1 MFNFDWKLC
10 RRTNRPAHPE
20 RQNNKPILM
29 EHHFML
35 NWVSRRLVQEGLK
48 VKPNSL
54 LMITENFWPAESKLQ
69 KWVEN
74 FDIWIFRVI
83 LRNDI
88 NAVFKAL
95 KLKINYMLHNVWV
108 PTSNVTLYAS
118 FRKTDEW
125 MLYRESETLQGTRE
139 THEKIEWEKCPV
151 FSVKRIADIYI

>member
-1 MFNFDWKLC
+1 
-10 RRTNRPAHPE
+10 
-20 RQNNKPILM
+20 M

-95 KLKINYMLHNVWV
+95 KLKINYMLHNV
-108 PTSNVTLYAS
+108 
-118 FRKTDEW
+118 
-125 MLYRESETLQGTRE
+125 
-139 THEKIEWEKCPV
+139 
-151 FSVKRIADIYI
+151 

>member
-1 MFNFDWKLC
+1 
-10 RRTNRPAHPE
+10 
-20 RQNNKPILM
+20 
-29 EHHFML
+29 
-35 NWVSRRLVQEGLK
+35 
-48 VKPNSL
+48 
-54 LMITENFWPAESKLQ
+54 
-69 KWVEN
+69 
-74 FDIWIFRVI
+74 
-83 LRNDI
+83 
-88 NAVFKAL
+88 L